1 MNFDNNYDA
10 FQDYKKIFN
19 KTDSVPYADK
29 KGFNNMFPIFS
40 IDLTNQPEGVSN
52 TKNNIV
58 LHVEFNNSIAAPTG
72 NDEGTTCYI
81 VLLSKCILCYD
92 LFKSKITEE
101 F

>member
-1 MNFDNNYDA
+1 MDLNFDNNYYGLAYDA
-10 FQDYKKIFN
+10 SQDYKKIFI
-19 KTDSVPYADK
+19 KTDSVPYVAK

-40 IDLTNQPEGVSN
+40 TDLTNQPEGVSN

-81 VLLSKCILCYD
+81 VLLSRYTCLLSI
-92 LFKSKITEE
+92 
-101 F
+101 